1 MKSIFKLT
9 TAALA
14 LVTFASCSND
24 LLGGDSAVEAGQP
37 GKALVVEM
45 EELVDQAS
53 TRAAFVP
60 NGTANQFYWTAGDMI
75 QVYDEA
81 LLKNDNYDFVPK
93 RGTFENFAADN
104 VKAPAFAFATDD
116 YCKLTTHQWD
126 SKKNQVYVEYNI
138 NALAESGLNQEIAS
152 TKGNE
157 VRAYMFSAPLW
168 GEATKTDAGVSVN
181 LKYLTAMLRIQMDQL
196 PSSYTLFRVSA
207 FADQACKNPIAIS
220 GTFKAV
226 ISEDDE
232 VNPDAQLEPIKGT
245 TKNEDNTLN
254 IDFSSWVEEDPSI
267 LESIR
272 KEGGYVYLPLIAQE
286 YGALRLE
293 YYDNAAGEWVLISKT
308 KPFTAK
314 RGTMIRTNIK
324 EFEIAGSDI
333 ESVNALLEAKKDE
346 TGAVVVKTT
355 SKTELYTRNGI
366 KRNVIVIPAGMKAE
380 SLTLDLVG
388 LNSTALPFEI
398 ESADGK
404 FAGDVIIDMSDGK
417 VTGVPNVYLNLPNSN
432 VTVKGDFNGADF
444 GDNGKTYDGLIVKS
458 LKFANI
464 SEDDIDKGN
473 QPTAAGSI
481 YPDYA
486 SFVGGGSI
494 EIGEGVVVSDIVLTK
509 EGEKKETVNACA
521 IKIDG
526 EVGGIFADALVNPEY
541 ALAPVDKKSFHT
553 LNTIEIGEKGKVNG
567 PIETAAD
574 IKIAGDASASGALTT
589 SWGDVE
595 LSGKAVTNAVTADNG
610 KITVSGEATAG
621 DLNAKGDITISEKA
635 EVNNVHSAEGN
646 ITVSGKTAND
656 LTAEKG
662 NITVSG
668 EAAVGILVAQEGN
681 ITVSEKATTLDLTAG
696 DFDKNKKKI
705 TISTEKEIAGA
716 VKASE
721 VAVSGKAVV
730 TGKTTTDKLTLT
742 GTAKLAAVEL
752 NAKGTAEINLDAEGV
767 AISDYMYL
775 AGENKI
781 SLTQGYLRGI
791 DANGTEKNELTFGE
805 GEGFTAITGLKH
817 ASGFKFTN
825 ASVWNGKKIGK
836 DFAKDYVTANPMT
849 ACQFASCKFDVDV
862 KMLNNIDLN
871 KQAWTPVEVKAIAI
885 NGNKKTIKNV
895 KVDASADNAGLFA
908 TLAAGASVS
917 NLTIDGIAVTSTKGN
932 VGALVGKTLGAAT
945 FEKVTVKAATLTGGE
960 ASDNIGGIVG
970 LVDAS
975 TDEIYFKD
983 INVAATITG
992 HYNLGGLMGQVNAT
1006 EPHIFTSKV
1015 DNTTF
1020 KVLGIKDPVV
1030 GSKSDAKAGSVGM
1043 YVGTA
1048 NKSVY
1053 ADAKNAGTDAIE
1065 GKRADLGFKANF
1077 EVTSGSEWYFYY
1089 GCSGNNDC
1097 GIFTA
1102 GSYQCGKDLYTAG
1115 PDADI
1120 KVAKTSDMTAKY
1132 HNYRLK
1138 SDAFK

>member
-60 NGTANQFYWTAGDMI
+60 NGTANQFYWTAGDVI

-104 VKAPAFAFATDD
+104 VKAPAFAFATDY
-116 YCKLTTHQWD
+116 YCQLTTHQWD
-126 SKKNQVYVEYNI
+126 SKKNQVYVEYKI
-138 NALAESGLNQEIAS
+138 NAGAESGLNQEIAS

-196 PSSYTLFRVSA
+196 PASSTQFRVRA

-220 GTFKAV
+220 GKFKAV

-245 TKNEDNTLN
+245 TDNEDNTLN
-254 IDFSSWVEEDPSI
+254 IDFSSWVEEDPTI
-267 LESIR
+267 WESIR

-286 YGALRLE
+286 YGALVFE
-293 YYDNAAGEWVLISKT
+293 YSIDGKSVGDVSKKWELMSKT

-355 SKTELYTRNGI
+355 SKTELYTNHDI
-366 KRNVIVIPAGMKAE
+366 NRNVIVIPAGMKAE

-388 LNSTALPFEI
+388 LRATTTPYLPFEI

-404 FAGDVIIDMSDGK
+404 FAGDVIIDLSDGK
-417 VTGVPNVYLNLPNSN
+417 VTSVPNVYLNLPNSN
-432 VTVKGDFNGADF
+432 VTVKGDFSGVNF
-444 GDNGKTYDGLIVKS
+444 GDADTKTYDGLIVKS

-481 YPDYA
+481 YSDYA

-494 EIGEGVVVSDIVLTK
+494 EIGEGVEVSDIVLTK
-509 EGEKKETVNACA
+509 VGEKNETVNQCA

-526 EVGGIFADALVNPEY
+526 TVGGIFADALVNPEY
-541 ALAPVDKKSFHT
+541 ASAPVDKKSFHT

-574 IKIAGDASASGALTT
+574 IKIAGDASTYGDLTT

-595 LSGKAVTNAVTADNG
+595 LSGKAVTADVTADNG

-621 DLNAKGDITISEKA
+621 KLDAKGD
-635 EVNNVHSAEGN
+635 
-646 ITVSGKTAND
+646 
-656 LTAEKG
+656 
-662 NITVSG
+662 ITVSG
-668 EAAVGILVAQEGN
+668 EATVGIVVAQEGN
-681 ITVSEKATTLDLTAG
+681 ITVSEKATTSDLTAG

-716 VKASE
+716 VEASE

-742 GTAKLAAVEL
+742 GTAKLAAVDLKE
-752 NAKGTAEINLDAEGV
+752 KGTAEINLDAEGV
-767 AISDYMYL
+767 AISEYMYL
-775 AGENKI
+775 GGENKI
-781 SLTQGYLRGI
+781 TLTQGYLKGI
-791 DANGTEKNELTFGE
+791 NGNSTEKNELTFGE
-805 GEGFTAITGLKH
+805 GEGFTAITSLKN

-836 DFAKDYVTANPMT
+836 DFAKDYVTANPKT
-849 ACQFASCKFDVDV
+849 ACQFASCKFNAKV
-862 KMLNNIDLN
+862 KMLNDIDLN
-871 KQAWTPVEVKAIAI
+871 NQAWTPVEVKNAIEI
-885 NGNKKTIKNV
+885 DGNKKTIKNV

-908 TLAAGASVS
+908 TLAAGASVK

-975 TDEIYFKD
+975 TDEIYFTD

-1077 EVTSGSEWYFYY
+1077 EVISGTDWYFYY

-1102 GSYQCGKDLYTAG
+1102 GSYACGADTYTKGSA
-1115 PDADI
+1115 PATN
-1120 KVAKTSDMTAKY
+1120 AATTAAMTAKY

-1138 SDAFK
+1138 YDVFK